1 MNLMKKILLCFLAL
15 LAGSVAAAQS
25 QADMQNLQKL
35 TQFYRYLTGAYV
47 EPINSTGLVE
57 DAIEEMLSTLDPHSA
72 YVSAEDMKGV
82 TESFEGN
89 FEGIGIEFNILR
101 DTLMVVNTISGGPS
115 EKVGLLP
122 NDRIVSVDGEPVIGI
137 KQADVPKYLR
147 GPKGTQVQL
156 GVVRRGVPEEL
167 SFLIVR
173 DKIPIYTVDAAYQVD
188 PLTYYIKINRF
199 ASTTDSEFRQAL
211 GKMQGDNLILDL
223 RGNGGGL
230 LDQAVAISNAFLKRG
245 SLIVSTEGRAV
256 SPERFTAR
264 NAPVYGQGRLIV
276 LVDEYSASASE
287 IVAGAVQDWDRGL
300 IVGRRTFGKGLVQ
313 RQFPLVDGS
322 AVRITVA
329 RYHTPTG
336 RVIQRPYEKGKSD
349 EYYADFNSRFTADSV
364 AALPDSLKY
373 TTLHT
378 HRTVYGGGGITPDVI
393 VPRDTS
399 SYSDYWANLVRRGVI
414 NEFAISYIDRHR
426 AEFQARYPDFGA
438 FDLSFSVTPT
448 ILSELEALG
457 KERGV
462 EPDPEQLARSS
473 REISAQIKALLAQK
487 MWTTSEYYQ
496 VINSEVDEVFPE
508 ALRIF
513 SEWEKYSK
521 RILY

>member
-1 MNLMKKILLCFLAL
+1 MKKILLCCLAL
-15 LAGSVAAAQS
+15 WAGSVVSAQG

-47 EPINSTGLVE
+47 EPINSTTLVE

-82 TESFEGN
+82 TESFEGS

-101 DTLMVVNTISGGPS
+101 DTLMVVNPISGGPS

-137 KQADVPKYLR
+137 KQTDVPKYLR
-147 GPKGTQVQL
+147 GPKGTRVQL
-156 GVVRRGVPEEL
+156 GVVRRSVPEEL
-167 SFLIVR
+167 SFVIVR
-173 DKIPIYTVDAAYQVD
+173 DKIPIYTVDAAYQIN
-188 PLTYYIKINRF
+188 PSAYYIKINRF

-211 GKMQGDNLILDL
+211 AKMLPGSSLILDL

-230 LDQAVAISNAFLKRG
+230 LDQAAAISNAFLKRG
-245 SLIVSTEGRAV
+245 SLIVSTEGRVV

-264 NAPVYGQGRLIV
+264 NAPIYEKGRLIV

-313 RQFPLVDGS
+313 RQLPLIDGS

-349 EYYADFNSRFTADSV
+349 EYYAEFNSRFTADSV

-373 TTLHT
+373 STLHS

-393 VPRDTS
+393 VARDTS
-399 SYSDYWANLVRRGVI
+399 GYSDYWANLVHRGVI
-414 NEFAISYIDRHR
+414 NEFAINYIDRHR
-426 AEFQARYPDFGA
+426 AEFEALYPDFA
-438 FDLSFSVTPT
+438 SFDSGFSVTPA
-448 ILSELEALG
+448 ILSEIEALG

-462 EPDPEQLARSS
+462 TPDPEQFARSS
-473 REISAQIKALLAQK
+473 REIGVQIKALLAQK
-487 MWTTSEYYQ
+487 MWTMNEYYQ
-496 VINSEVDEVFPE
+496 VVNGEVDEVFSE
-508 ALRIF
+508 ALRIL
-513 SEWEKYSK
+513 SDWGTYSNGL
-521 RILY
+521 LY